1 MLKQLLI
8 SLATVLLLYNNANA
22 QHQELNE
29 DPKLWGKSKKTID
42 TNNILYRFQMGT
54 MHGHFRSFFSS
65 TFNKN
70 SSVEFANAIGG
81 GIQFISKP
89 LLNLQIGVS
98 GFFVYDAFSTDLTK
112 MHPISKTLNR
122 YELGLFDVTNPS
134 NKTDIDRLEE
144 LYIQYNKKNI
154 AITLG
159 KQLLNTPFI
168 NLQDGRMR
176 PTEVQGLMGHWK
188 NNNIKWYGGWL
199 NRFSPR
205 STVEWYKT
213 NESIGI
219 YSVGVNADGS
229 KSGYKNNLDSK
240 GVALI
245 GIDLGISK
253 HYKLQLL
260 NQYVNN
266 IFNSTFLQFDK
277 SPTNANNSYYGVQL
291 IKQNVINDG
300 GNKELNKTYFDPNQ
314 SSLVIG
320 ARLGKQSSNWDYSFN
335 YTRITKK
342 GRYLMPREWGRDPFY
357 TFLAGE
363 RNEGF
368 GDLSAYVIKGKY
380 VIKNKTLTINMALGY
395 FDLPDIKNF
404 ALNKYSFP
412 SYLQYNIDTRY
423 IFDGYLKGWEL
434 QLVYF
439 YKKSIGNTY
448 NDPKNYINK
457 VDMGHFNTILN
468 FHF

>member
-1 MLKQLLI
+1 MLKQLLF
-8 SLATVLLLYNNANA
+8 SLATLLLLQNISIA

-29 DPKLWGKSKKTID
+29 DPKLWGKSKKTVD
-42 TNNILYRFQMGT
+42 SNNILYPFQMGT
-54 MHGHFRSFFSS
+54 MHGHFRSFYSS
-65 TFNKN
+65 TYNKN
-70 SSVEFANAIGG
+70 SSVEYANAVGG

-89 LLNLQIGVS
+89 LFNLQIGVS

-112 MHPISKTLNR
+112 LHPLSKTLNR
-122 YELGLFDVTNPS
+122 YELGLFDVTNPA

-144 LYIQYNKKNI
+144 LYVQYNKKNI

-176 PTEVQGLMGHWK
+176 PTEVQGLWSQWK
-188 NNNIKWYGGWL
+188 NKHSKWYGGWI

-205 STVEWYKT
+205 GTVEWYKT
-213 NESIGI
+213 SESIGI
-219 YSVGVNADGS
+219 YSVGVNTDGS
-229 KSGYKNNLDSK
+229 KSGYKDNIVSK

-245 GIDLGISK
+245 GVDLEISK
-253 HYKLQLL
+253 QFKLQVW
-260 NQYVNN
+260 NQYVDN

-277 SPTNANNSYYGVQL
+277 SPTKNNIAYYGIQF
-291 IKQNVINDG
+291 IKQNVINKG
-300 GNKELNKTYFDPNQ
+300 GNEVLSKTYFDPKQ
-314 SSLVIG
+314 SSLVLG
-320 ARLGKQSSNWDYSFN
+320 ARFGIQSNKWDYSFN
-335 YTRITKK
+335 YTRITKD

-368 GDLSAYVIKGKY
+368 GDLSAYVVKGRY
-380 VIKNKTLTINMALGY
+380 NIKNKPLIINMAVGY
-395 FDLPDIKNF
+395 FDLPDVKNY

-412 SYLQYNIDTRY
+412 SYLQYNVDTRY
-423 IFDGYLKGWEL
+423 TFNGFLKGWEL

-439 YKKSIGNTY
+439 YKKAIGDTY
-448 NDPKNYINK
+448 NEPKNYINK